1 MIKKENRSKVY
12 LLIIAILLVANI
24 ALLSFLLMKKNN
36 DKLHNK
42 RPDRTAMISDFLKT
56 EIGFDSVQLEQ
67 YDTLSARHKE
77 KMKIILDSLHSSKD
91 KQFKQLTTGN
101 FSDSA
106 MTAVAEQSA
115 TSQKIVELQMFTHL
129 KNIRMLCKPG
139 QLVTFD
145 SLFAK
150 ILNRKGPD
158 NRDDQRKKTSD

>member
-24 ALLSFLLMKKNN
+24 ALLSFLLMKKGN
-36 DKLHNK
+36 DKPHSK
-42 RPDRTAMISDFLKT
+42 RPDRGAMISGFLKT
-56 EIGFDSVQLEQ
+56 EIGFDAAQLEQ

-77 KMKIILDSLHSSKD
+77 NMKIMFDSLRSSKD
-91 KQFKQLTTGN
+91 KQFKQLTAGN

-106 MTAVAEQSA
+106 MSAVAEQSA
-115 TSQKIVELQMFTHL
+115 ASQKMVEWQMFTHL
-129 KNIRMLCKPG
+129 KNIRMLCKPE
-139 QLVTFD
+139 QLAAFD

-158 NRDDQRKKTSD
+158 NKGDERKKTSD